1 MEHLCSSPVKSW
13 RLFAQGRCGT
23 PTRCLIA
30 VAAFFS
36 FRDLSRAI
44 RSGPQTLRSYPP
56 TLMKWSFSAPMFF
69 QFMRSRNRCSGP
81 KIERFPQKMGLSLV
95 SFPFAFSERMSI
107 DRCNSDRCLNPS
119 CKSTKGLVKIS
130 LLLSRLS
137 PDTCCLKFYSLNL
150 RSEHRELGDKEIH
163 GSGFKITPGLLRTR
177 AF

>member
-1 MEHLCSSPVKSW
+1 MEVVRPRAMWYTHAVFDSRSS
-13 RLFAQGRCGT
+13 LFQ
-23 PTRCLIA
+23 
-30 VAAFFS
+30 
-36 FRDLSRAI
+36 LSRSFEGNTE
-44 RSGPQTLRSYPP
+44 RSPN
-56 TLMKWSFSAPMFF
+56 F